1 MDKQDIFE
9 LALYKNEN
17 EFVKKALTSE
27 SEVMVDIVQV
37 LSDFPYIGSLVK
49 LGMIG
54 CKYMELRFI
63 KKLAKFLES
72 DLSIPYNEKERFVNS
87 LKDSDRKKIQD
98 YVVQYLLHAEDDEK
112 AVLMGYLYK
121 SCVLNKIDKVMFLR
135 LCSIIDRA
143 FVDDLHQLK
152 DYINENEEY
161 SVIANN
167 FINLGLIDNYTGG
180 FWKDKPTYQ
189 LNEVSKKLYEILN
202 ENNWC

>member
-72 DLSIPYNEKERFVNS
+72 DLSIPYKEKVC
-87 LKDSDRKKIQD
+87 Q
-98 YVVQYLLHAEDDEK
+98 
-112 AVLMGYLYK
+112 
-121 SCVLNKIDKVMFLR
+121 
-135 LCSIIDRA
+135 
-143 FVDDLHQLK
+143 
-152 DYINENEEY
+152 
-161 SVIANN
+161 
-167 FINLGLIDNYTGG
+167 
-180 FWKDKPTYQ
+180 
-189 LNEVSKKLYEILN
+189 
-202 ENNWC
+202 

>member
-1 MDKQDIFE
+1 MKDQDVFE
-9 LALYKNEN
+9 LALSKNEN

-27 SEVMVDIVQV
+27 FEVTVDIVQV
-37 LSDFPYIGSLVK
+37 LSAFPYVGSLVK
-49 LGMIG
+49 LGVIG
-54 CKYMELRFI
+54 CKYIELRFI
-63 KKLAKFLES
+63 RKLAKFLES

-121 SCVLNKIDKVMFLR
+121 SCVLDNIDKVMFLR
-135 LCSIIDRA
+135 LCSIIDRS
-143 FVDDLHQLK
+143 FVDDLRKLK
-152 DYINENEEY
+152 DYINENDEY

-167 FINLGLIDNYTGG
+167 FINLGLMDNYTGG
-180 FWKDKPTYQ
+180 FWKDKSTFQ
-189 LNEVSKKLYEILN
+189 LNEVGKKLYEILN

>member
-1 MDKQDIFE
+1 MKKQDIFE
-9 LALYKNEN
+9 LALYRNED
-17 EFVKKALTSE
+17 EFVKKSLTSE
-27 SEVMVDIVQV
+27 FEVTVDIVQV
-37 LSDFPYIGSLVK
+37 LSAFPYIGSLVK

-54 CKYMELRFI
+54 SKYMELRFI

-121 SCVLNKIDKVMFLR
+121 SCVLNNIDKVMFLR

-161 SVIANN
+161 SVIANS

-180 FWKDKPTYQ
+180 FWKDKLTYQ
-189 LNEVSKKLYEILN
+189 LNEVGKKLYEILN
-202 ENNWC
+202 ENNWY